1 MTLRSVKSLIAVILM
16 LGAGLALAVR
26 PPAAAAAALV
36 LDWQVIGTGTG
47 APNGCTTS
55 SGSTICTFSGRATGD
70 HVGNSTYVVTITAGE
85 TLIET
90 NGSGGNCAIS
100 SGTGN
105 VTAADGSKVNFNT
118 VGLLCN
124 EGSVVPVTPL
134 HYNGTYRITPATSGR
149 FAAAVGGGSLV
160 ATLTNPVQPA
170 TPPAVPVSF
179 IKIDGTINF

>member
-1 MTLRSVKSLIAVILM
+1 MKSLIAVILM

-47 APNGCTTS
+47 APNGCTIATT
-55 SGSTICTFSGRATGD
+55 TICTFSGSSTGD
-70 HVGNSTYVVTITAGE
+70 RVGNSTYVVTITATD
-85 TLIET
+85 TLIEH
-90 NGSGGNCAIS
+90 NGSGGDCAIA
-100 SGTGN
+100 SGSGS
-105 VTAADGSKVNFNT
+105 VTAADGSKVSFNT
-118 VGLLCN
+118 VGLLCQ
-124 EGSVVPVTPL
+124 EGAPTSTPV

-160 ATLTNPVQPA
+160 ATLTNPVQP
-170 TPPAVPVSF
+170 TTTVPVSF